1 MFDFTNQVV
10 IITGA
15 TGNLGRAAAQA
26 FYQAGAKLAL
36 VGQKRETLL
45 SVFTKS
51 IPENDATLYATA
63 NLMEEESVNAL
74 IAAVIKQFERIDV
87 VLNIAGGFTMGPPV
101 HETPVETWD
110 FMLNLNA
117 RTVFLMSRAVV
128 PHMLA
133 QGGGKIVNVSAR
145 AGLAGKANMAPYVVA
160 KSGVIRLT
168 ESIAAELKDDNINVN
183 CILPGTIDT
192 PRNREDM
199 PKADFSKWVAPEA
212 LADTMLFLAS
222 NAASAVTGAVLPV
235 TGRS

>member
-1 MFDFTNQVV
+1 MFDFTDQVV

-15 TGNLGRAAAQA
+15 TGNLGQATAHA
-26 FYQAGAKLAL
+26 FYQTGAKLVL
-36 VGQKRETLL
+36 VGRKLETLHA
-45 SVFTKS
+45 VFDDS
-51 IPENDATLYATA
+51 IPESSSTLYAAA
-63 NLMEEESVNAL
+63 NLIDESSVADL
-74 IAAVIKQFERIDV
+74 VEAAIEQFGRIDV
-87 VLNIAGGFTMGPPV
+87 LLNIAGGFTMGPPV

-133 QGGGKIVNVSAR
+133 QRGGNIVNVSAR

-160 KSGVIRLT
+160 KSAVIRLT
-168 ESIAAELKDDNINVN
+168 ESMADELKNDNINVN

-192 PRNREDM
+192 PRNREEM

-222 NAASAVTGAVLPV
+222 DAARAVTGAVLPV